1 MTRLH
6 GIIRDVRSYTAQPY
20 HRPCREQRSGSGLM
34 KNITFYDKIIMMVMT
49 FLLYNS
55 YFLCTKSLFFLRK
68 CTIFLM
74 IYIIS
79 LSLFIYTLSIK
90 SSSPF
95 FLGTYTVNISNVSR
109 SSLSGIYIGGR
120 VVDPYPGVLVGY
132 GSGF

>member
-1 MTRLH
+1 
-6 GIIRDVRSYTAQPY
+6 
-20 HRPCREQRSGSGLM
+20 
-34 KNITFYDKIIMMVMT
+34 
-49 FLLYNS
+49 
-55 YFLCTKSLFFLRK
+55 
-68 CTIFLM
+68 M

-120 VVDPYPGVLVGY
+120 VADPYPVVFVGY